1 MVSKARDLTMNQN
14 EIGTFIA
21 AKRREK
27 NLTQEALAEI
37 LGVSNQ
43 TVSKWENG
51 KSMPDYAVIELLCQ
65 ELDITLSE
73 LLGAREQKLPDSEEY
88 SRMLYRIKE
97 LEQRCCKRGT
107 EKGHQFSRRDWCNLR
122 LGTCNGHQLCH
133 VEVGRL
139 GDTARRIRMGI
150 RHILSDQI
158 LRKRNRQTMLL

>member
-1 MVSKARDLTMNQN
+1 MNQN
-14 EIGTFIA
+14 EIGSFIA

-27 NLTQEALAEI
+27 NLTQEALAEK
-37 LGVSNQ
+37 LGVSNK

-97 LEQRCCKRGT
+97 LEQRVVKEEQRKDISFQGEIGVT
-107 EKGHQFSRRDWCNLR
+107 FGSALAMVISYVTWKS
-122 LGTCNGHQLCH
+122 
-133 VEVGRL
+133 VGW
-139 GDTARRIRMGI
+139 A
-150 RHILSDQI
+150 ILHGVFGWGYVI
-158 LRKRNRQTMLL
+158 YYLIKY